1 MLRKVRITSV
11 PKARTGY
18 QVNGGLANDVP
29 AMGGGDYNSGIGQP
43 NQRVSK
49 TLTAV
54 PRKEANLEAEGGE
67 TVIGNLDGSGMPSFK
82 TIEGPRHSSGGVPL
96 SLPDDSFIFSDTK
109 AMKITDPEILK
120 MFGVKSKKGG
130 YTPAEL
136 SKKFDLQEYRSVL
149 QNPDSDKIDVKTA
162 ELMIK
167 KYTLKLGALALAQ
180 ESKKAFPQGIP
191 EIAKPYMEANGI
203 TEEDLMPQT
212 EQQQNPQE
220 EMMGQE
226 YEQNPQEE
234 MMEAPM
240 QMPNGQPIAMAQEME
255 QMSPEMM
262 MHGGMR
268 RLRRA
273 QEGMQQASPEEMA
286 MMEQQ
291 GGGQD
296 EMMQIVQEVQSAL
309 QEGAEPTEVV
319 MSLLQNG
326 IPPEVIVQ
334 VFTQMGA
341 SQEEAVGLIQEV
353 MSQGQGGQEQG
364 MGQQPMSEEEAMM
377 MQQQQQAPPM
387 AKKGLS
393 IEDPIVL
400 SKKDARRMLKGKPVN
415 MLHYPTKYN
424 QPHDSH
430 VYSVNTLK
438 TTDGTDGYSRDN
450 TKTSVIDNVFP
461 DGTTN
466 TQYQG
471 RLNGKY
477 YYYNTDDDF
486 ARLNEEK
493 IPINTKLNE
502 SIASG
507 AGYVPNKRFGGTSMA
522 MYGMQMGGYD
532 MPFYDDP
539 NEMAYGGSP
548 ELISKRKE
556 SIVRYDTG
564 GEKKT
569 KDKLTAEDK
578 KIIEEKWN
586 GKVNDYISYV
596 NSKKSI
602 TGNTKLIDAM
612 YVQYKKN
619 IADKNYYTQGKSN
632 AQIYTRF
639 QPELAKMT
647 KQQMVEQLLAQ
658 EERNARLAAYGLD
671 PAKTDQRISQK
682 NKDSRTNQQALD
694 LISKTPGLSDLDFT
708 KGYQGQAAYIAYR
721 NTLDKPEFKPYGQF
735 QVGVGDETIGGI
747 KGAISG
753 IDNANTNTTLGQRLG
768 YTEPTE
774 AVEQDEYTCEC
785 LLSDGTKYD
794 PGQDADGNCLECE
807 EVMTNNEDPAL
818 NAPDRASPAWWAQ
831 DQIALA
837 GALGDLWSTKKYMPW
852 EARVDLQ
859 EPTPTYL
866 DPTRELAKQ
875 SEDAAMAY
883 NASTQFSGPQ
893 ALGARTSAIQGEGAK
908 QAANTLS
915 AYNNANIG
923 IANQFENAGV
933 GIRNQ
938 ENAMNQAMATRVFDK
953 NTFANQQY
961 DNSKRAARSNARQ
974 ALSTGITNKWKTDA
988 MNQMYPNY
996 QVDPRSGGRVYYNP
1010 TDKKVDKSAEE
1021 MDMFTF
1027 ADEISGYSPEI
1038 QKMFLEQKYG
1048 KSKKGGQVFEHGGF
1062 VYSVFPTDSL

>member
-364 MGQQPMSEEEAMM
+364 MEQQPMQEEEMSPEM
-377 MQQQQQAPPM
+377 MQGAP
-387 AKKGLS
+387 
-393 IEDPIVL
+393 
-400 SKKDARRMLKGKPVN
+400 
-415 MLHYPTKYN
+415 
-424 QPHDSH
+424 
-430 VYSVNTLK
+430 
-438 TTDGTDGYSRDN
+438 
-450 TKTSVIDNVFP
+450 
-461 DGTTN
+461 
-466 TQYQG
+466 
-471 RLNGKY
+471 
-477 YYYNTDDDF
+477 
-486 ARLNEEK
+486 
-493 IPINTKLNE
+493 
-502 SIASG
+502 
-507 AGYVPNKRFGGTSMA
+507 MA

-539 NEMAYGGSP
+539 NKMAYGGSP

-556 SIVRYDTG
+556 SIVRYDKG

-602 TGNTKLIDAM
+602 TSNTKLIDAM

-774 AVEQDEYTCEC
+774 AEVVEQDEYTCEC

-1038 QKMFLEQKYG
+1038 QKIFLEQKYG